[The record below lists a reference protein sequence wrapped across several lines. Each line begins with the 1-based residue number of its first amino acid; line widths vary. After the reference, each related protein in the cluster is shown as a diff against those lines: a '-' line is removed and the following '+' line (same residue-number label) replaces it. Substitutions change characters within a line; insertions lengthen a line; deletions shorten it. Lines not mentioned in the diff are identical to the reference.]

1 MGVTFLT
8 PNTEK
13 LSHDQFVVVHK
24 HVDALQDELGHS
36 NDELSKH
43 LKNCEHVTDELCNKL
58 TMGFQNMDTKLAELY
73 IDDAFVQDLLQ
84 RNVKSIQ
91 KDLDEFQNVYTSF
104 CENSFTPLLGN
115 VDANNICLNELSK
128 DVSSVQENVQMYKLM
143 IR

>member
-24 HVDALQDELGHS
+24 CVDALQDELGHS
-36 NDELSKH
+36 NKKLSKC

-73 IDDAFVQDLLQ
+73 IDDVFVQDLQ
-84 RNVKSIQ
+84 Q
-91 KDLDEFQNVYTSF
+91 K
-104 CENSFTPLLGN
+104 
-115 VDANNICLNELSK
+115 
-128 DVSSVQENVQMYKLM
+128 
-143 IR
+143 